1 MNDPLSKIKPVVR
14 SLSAY
19 TLDPIETP
27 IKINQNENPFDL
39 PEPIKRE
46 VEARVRSLAWSRYP
60 SFVPSSLLE
69 RLAGFSGW
77 RPDGVLAG
85 NGSNELIQALMMV
98 TVGPGT
104 RVLIVEPTFTLYRL
118 QASVLGGDVRS
129 VPLDHL
135 LAFDPA
141 AVEHAAIVEG
151 ADIVIL
157 CSPNN
162 PTGSAYDLEAL
173 ERLLDRFDGIVVV
186 DEAYHEFAGQDA
198 VALLHR
204 HRNLVVLRTFS
215 KAMAMGGLRVGY
227 LLADPSI
234 IAEIAKAKLPYNL
247 NIVSMIA
254 AEVAIER
261 YDELLRPLVE
271 LLVRERDRVITEIE
285 AIDGLEPFPS
295 SANFFVV
302 RCTRL
307 TPAELFERLVAAG
320 ILVRDVSRYPLLEEF
335 LRISVGT
342 PAENDAL
349 IRALTTKSNAD

>member
-1 MNDPLSKIKPVVR
+1 MKDPLSKIKPVVR

-46 VEARVRSLAWSRYP
+46 AEARIRSRAWSRYP
-60 SFVPSSLLE
+60 DFVPTSLLE
-69 RLAGFSGW
+69 LLASFSGW

-85 NGSNELIQALMMV
+85 NGSNELIQAFMMV

-104 RVLIVEPTFTLYRL
+104 KVLIVEPTFTLYRL

-129 VPLDHL
+129 VNLDES
-135 LAFDPA
+135 LAFDAA
-141 AVEHAAIVEG
+141 AVERAAIEDG
-151 ADIVIL
+151 ADIVVI

-162 PTGSAYDLEAL
+162 PTGSFYDLPDL
-173 ERLLDRFDGIVVV
+173 ERLLERFDGIVVL
-186 DEAYHEFAGQDA
+186 DEAYHEFAGQHA
-198 VALLHR
+198 ASLLGR
-204 HRNLVVLRTFS
+204 HRNLVILRTFS

-227 LLADPSI
+227 MLADP
-234 IAEIAKAKLPYNL
+234 EIVSEVAKAKLPYNL
-247 NIVSMIA
+247 NVFSMAA

-271 LLVRERDRVITEIE
+271 ILITERARVVAEIATME
-285 AIDGLEPFPS
+285 HLEPFPS
-295 SANFFVV
+295 AANFYVV
-302 RCTRL
+302 RCL
-307 TPAELFERLVAAG
+307 QQTPAKLFSHLVARG
-320 ILVRDVSRYPLLEEF
+320 ILVRDVSRYPMLGDF

-342 PAENDAL
+342 PAENDSLLEAL
-349 IRALTTKSNAD
+349 RW